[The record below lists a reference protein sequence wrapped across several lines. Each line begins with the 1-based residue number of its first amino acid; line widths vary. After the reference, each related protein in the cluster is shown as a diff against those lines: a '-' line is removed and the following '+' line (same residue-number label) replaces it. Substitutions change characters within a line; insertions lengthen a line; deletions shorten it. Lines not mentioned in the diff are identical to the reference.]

1 MRFAK
6 FIAVIWVAATVATT
20 AQSCEF
26 ADDTIAM
33 RDLIYANDID
43 DVEAAMNAHQTAY
56 EAGDR
61 AVTKMSCIFF
71 HFQRSRPDTIA
82 FIDDWLEHHP
92 DSAFTNAAKASSLVK
107 HSWYIRGDK
116 FVRRTHPE
124 ALAT

>member
-1 MRFAK
+1 MRFAN
-6 FIAVIWVAATVATT
+6 FISVFWVAATLATT
-20 AQSCEF
+20 AQACDF
-26 ADDTIAM
+26 ADDTLAM

-43 DVEAAMNAHQTAY
+43 GVEAAMDAHQVAF
-56 EAGDR
+56 EAGER
-61 AVTKMSCIFF
+61 KVTEMRCVFV
-71 HFQRSRPDTIA
+71 HFEKSRPDTIA